1 VDSET
6 SVRRRTGLK
15 LAVALVSIVVV
26 SAAVGW
32 FIIRD
37 LIDFCGCGEHVFI
50 DFSSMQEAG
59 GNWSMSVTS
68 APSGFALANVTMTI
82 YDSGGTVK
90 MPMSSIQLSRL
101 TAANWSVYGVVY
113 QKKGTEDQV
122 VPGAIVLVNESRY
135 PAGYFYEISDTSG
148 ILANG
153 IFG

>member
-1 VDSET
+1 
-6 SVRRRTGLK
+6 
-15 LAVALVSIVVV
+15 
-26 SAAVGW
+26 
-32 FIIRD
+32 
-37 LIDFCGCGEHVFI
+37 
-50 DFSSMQEAG
+50 
-59 GNWSMSVTS
+59 MSVTS

-90 MPMSSIQLSRL
+90 MPMSSVQLSRL

-122 VPGAIVLVNESRY
+122 VPGAIILVNESRY
-135 PAGYFYEISDTSG
+135 PAGYFYEISDTSS